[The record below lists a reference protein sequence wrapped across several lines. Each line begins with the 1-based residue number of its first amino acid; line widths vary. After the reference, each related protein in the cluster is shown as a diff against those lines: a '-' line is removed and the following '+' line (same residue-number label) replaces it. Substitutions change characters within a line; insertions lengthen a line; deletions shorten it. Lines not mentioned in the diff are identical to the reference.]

1 MDASGENSLLHAKDI
16 DRKLSQLELFDQA
29 FPGYQKSK
37 RILEVEAFKRNYN
50 FYRLLNTGTSFAQ

>member
-16 DRKLSQLELFDQA
+16 DRKLTQLELFDQA

-37 RILEVEAFKRNYN
+37 RILEVES
-50 FYRLLNTGTSFAQ
+50 L